1 MIISNNYRLGNRVEE
16 CGNYELEQEIDNRVF
31 QQNSSLCYGISEAG
45 NNVNYQFD
53 YDDLEIQQRNIRS
66 FDLSHILEEQKY
78 LRITPSDNDDS
89 IKLETINGREYFVKL
104 KELEMN
110 DLGEF
115 VMTLKSMKDNLFLG
129 QNSDNSVIKNL
140 AINDLENQHGMLK
153 QEQLLQQSFVKI
165 DTVLS
170 SVFKNLQH
178 EVK

>member
-1 MIISNNYRLGNRVEE
+1 M
-16 CGNYELEQEIDNRVF
+16 
-31 QQNSSLCYGISEAG
+31 
-45 NNVNYQFD
+45 
-53 YDDLEIQQRNIRS
+53 
-66 FDLSHILEEQKY
+66 
-78 LRITPSDNDDS
+78 
-89 IKLETINGREYFVKL
+89 KLETINGKEYFVKL

-110 DLGEF
+110 DNGEF
-115 VMTLKSMKDNLFLG
+115 VMTLKSMENNLFLG